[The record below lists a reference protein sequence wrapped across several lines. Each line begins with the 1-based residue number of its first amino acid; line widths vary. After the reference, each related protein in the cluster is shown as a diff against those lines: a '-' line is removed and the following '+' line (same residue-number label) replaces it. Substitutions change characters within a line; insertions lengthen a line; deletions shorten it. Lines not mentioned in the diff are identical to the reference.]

1 MKLHIFGSCSGTEP
15 MPGRHHT
22 AWALETESGLYWF
35 DAGEGCS
42 HTAHLMGVDLLRI
55 RAIFISHPH
64 MDHIGGLG
72 NLLWTIRKLTGVT
85 KRLPVSDIEAYVP
98 DLTSWEAVM
107 GLLRNTEGGFSCKFG
122 INAHP
127 VLDGVIFDRDGV
139 KVEALHNFHLGR
151 EEPWRSYSYRIT
163 AEGKTVIFTGDI
175 KESSDIDAFLADGC
189 DLLFTETGHHKPDTM
204 ANHITEHQYRVGRLA
219 LLHHG
224 RSILYDRDGSEA
236 MLRAAWPGDCLICE
250 DADTII
256 L

>member
-1 MKLHIFGSCSGTEP
+1 MKVHVFGSCSGTEP

-42 HTAHLMGVDLLRI
+42 YTAHLMGVDLLRM

-64 MDHIGGLG
+64 MDHVGGLG
-72 NLLWTIRKLTGVT
+72 NLLWNIRKLTSVT
-85 KRLPVSDIEAYVP
+85 KRQPGDIDVYVP
-98 DLTSWEAVM
+98 EIACYDAVM
-107 GLLRNTEGGFSCKFG
+107 ALLRGTEGGFVCKFG
-122 INAHP
+122 LQGH
-127 VLDGVIFDRDGV
+127 VVSDGVIFDRDGV
-139 KVEALHNFHLGR
+139 KVEAMHNFHLGR

-163 AEGKTVIFTGDI
+163 AEGKTIIFTGDI

-204 ANHITEHQYRVGRLA
+204 ATYICEHQYRVGKLA
-219 LLHHG
+219 FLHHG
-224 RSILYDRDGSEA
+224 RSFLYDRDGSEEL
-236 MLRAAWPGDCLICE
+236 LRKAWKGDYAICE